1 MRQAKGR
8 PDDAQVLLG
17 RFNFLCVM
25 DRGTRRRPKG
35 REGART
41 QMVRSSLRGVALGP
55 IIMGEGAYVM
65 WRRGA
70 ETRRMSEQFSPVE
83 LVRSGR
89 WTSALIGTYVLSLSF
104 FEGIVLPA
112 LRQTGVRS
120 IDILADVEGVAG
132 ALGEAGAREV
142 GRTYALHPIR
152 IPSHVFHPKFMI
164 LDGPDGPSAVIG
176 SGNLTFGGWGYNL
189 ELCEIL
195 RPEHSGTA
203 LNGLAD
209 FLEELALTD
218 RLLGADATLLEAW
231 VIRLRDVLRSGGAR
245 IVHSVSRSITS
256 QLVEQ
261 AAELG
266 KVSRLT
272 VAAPYFGSSKAVDEL
287 ARLLGSP
294 TVDIHVHDGER
305 LAVNGHHF
313 PFSASQSSVS
323 PVELEM
329 LAPGAAGPLHAKLV
343 EIECELGSVLMTG
356 SANGSFAALGSLQ
369 NVELGVVRVLDEAL
383 VRTETSIPPHR
394 KVERIEDSGAS
405 FGILQ
410 ATLLGT
416 WLKGRVLSEC
426 EVGRWAAEFD
436 HDGVVH
442 DLGEID
448 VVSGGSFEGGVLAPN
463 ASYGRRRSTLV
474 LRRGDAQVRGF
485 VAFPDALEL
494 NNRWGA
500 VIGPMIRV
508 AGGSDDDDD
517 LAGVLEYFASNPGVT
532 ATAWRNAGAKAEK
545 PEVLSGMISLSEL
558 EVHEAA
564 DDDQDYGGASTRG
577 AFDRI
582 LAALRVRWTTV
593 PMRTKAPTIEHIE
606 AEDEEEEE
614 EDDLRVIGAFDAL
627 LEVLAERVPASP
639 AVELQRAADIAG
651 FVLLRKPEVQR
662 VKDFIGWWSNLAV
675 RHLSAM
681 ALAEDVRGVAATLLL
696 LDGLASSSPELA
708 RGRLARVLGSVEDG
722 LQLAQGLELG
732 SRLLRLAEMIAGPDG
747 LDIFADRVRS
757 ASSAVEEVI
766 IAARHVLR
774 AELPPALPL
783 LDPTEE
789 MRTIRRHLTSG
800 HASKILMV
808 SRGARACPNCNYAL
822 PDAQQHRLGSIGLAR
837 AANCCNRV
845 LLVEVE

>member
-1 MRQAKGR
+1 
-8 PDDAQVLLG
+8 
-17 RFNFLCVM
+17 
-25 DRGTRRRPKG
+25 
-35 REGART
+35 
-41 QMVRSSLRGVALGP
+41 
-55 IIMGEGAYVM
+55 
-65 WRRGA
+65 
-70 ETRRMSEQFSPVE
+70 MSEPFSPVE

-89 WTSALIGTYVLSLSF
+89 WSSALIGTYVLSLSF

-112 LRQTGVRS
+112 LRQSGVRS

-142 GRTYALHPIR
+142 GQTYALHPIR
-152 IPSHVFHPKFMI
+152 IPGHVFHPKFMI

-209 FLEELALTD
+209 FLEELALAD
-218 RLLGADATLLEAW
+218 RLLGADATLLEPW
-231 VIRLRDVLRSGGAR
+231 VTRLRGLPQSGGAR
-245 IVHSVSRSITS
+245 IVHNVSRSITS

-261 AAELG
+261 SAELG
-266 KVSRLT
+266 EVSRLT
-272 VAAPYFGSSKAVDEL
+272 VAAPYFGSSRAVDEL

-294 TVDIHVHDGER
+294 AVDIHVHDGER

-313 PFSASQSSVS
+313 PFSSSQSSVS
-323 PVELEM
+323 PVELEL

-356 SANGSFAALGSLQ
+356 SVNGSFAALGSPQ
-369 NVELGVVRVLDEAL
+369 NVELGVVRVIDETL
-383 VRTETSIPPHR
+383 VRTEASIPPHH
-394 KVERIEDSGAS
+394 KIERIKDGGAAS

-416 WLKGRVLSEC
+416 WLKGCVLSEC
-426 EVGRWAAEFD
+426 EAGRWTAEFD

-442 DLGEID
+442 DFGEIEVAAD
-448 VVSGGSFEGGVLAPN
+448 GSFERGVLVPN

-474 LRRGDAQVRGF
+474 LRRDEAQVRGF
-485 VAFPDALEL
+485 VAFPDAIEL

-508 AGGSDDDDD
+508 AGGSNDDGD
-517 LAGVLEYFASNPGVT
+517 LAGVLEYFAGNPGVT

-545 PEVLSGMISLSEL
+545 PEASSGMISLSKL
-558 EVHEAA
+558 EVQEAA
-564 DDDQDYGGASTRG
+564 DNDHEYGGASTRG

-582 LAALRVRWTTV
+582 LAALRVRWTTA
-593 PMRTKAPTIEHIE
+593 PMRTKAPTIDHIE
-606 AEDEEEEE
+606 AEEGEEEEE
-614 EDDLRVIGAFDAL
+614 VDDLRVIGAFDAL
-627 LEVLAERVPASP
+627 LEVLAERVPANP
-639 AVELQRAADIAG
+639 AIELQRAADIAG

-662 VKDFIGWWSNLAV
+662 VRDFIIWWSNLAV
-675 RHLSAM
+675 RHLSAI
-681 ALAEDVRGVAATLLL
+681 ALADDVRVVAATLLL
-696 LDGLASSSPELA
+696 LDGLASSNPELA

-722 LQLAQGLELG
+722 LQLAKGLEPG
-732 SRLLRLAEMIAGPDG
+732 SRLLRLAEVIAGPDG
-747 LDIFADRVRS
+747 LDAFAGQVQS

-766 IAARHVLR
+766 IAARHVSR
-774 AELPPALPL
+774 GELPHALPL

-808 SRGARACPNCNYAL
+808 PRGARACPICNYAL

-837 AANCCNRV
+837 TANCCNRV
-845 LLVEVE
+845 LIVEVQ

>member
-1 MRQAKGR
+1 
-8 PDDAQVLLG
+8 
-17 RFNFLCVM
+17 
-25 DRGTRRRPKG
+25 
-35 REGART
+35 
-41 QMVRSSLRGVALGP
+41 
-55 IIMGEGAYVM
+55 
-65 WRRGA
+65 
-70 ETRRMSEQFSPVE
+70 MSEQFSPVE

-89 WTSALIGTYVLSLSF
+89 WTSALLGTYVLSLSF

-112 LRQTGVRS
+112 LRQSGVRS

-142 GRTYALHPIR
+142 GRTYSLHPIR

-189 ELCEIL
+189 ELCEVL

-209 FLEELALTD
+209 FLEELALAD
-218 RLLGADATLLEAW
+218 RLLGSDVTPLEPWAA
-231 VIRLRDVLRSGGAR
+231 RLREVPPSGGAR
-245 IVHSVSRSITS
+245 IVHNVSRSITS

-266 KVSRLT
+266 EVSRLT
-272 VAAPYFGSSKAVDEL
+272 VAAPYFGSSQAVDEF

-294 TVDIHVHDGER
+294 AVDIHVHDGER
-305 LAVNGHHF
+305 LAVHGHHF
-313 PFSASQSSVS
+313 PFSTSQSSVS
-323 PVELEM
+323 PVELEL
-329 LAPGAAGPLHAKLV
+329 LAPGAAGALHAKLV
-343 EIECELGSVLMTG
+343 EIQCELGSLLMTG
-356 SANGSFAALGSLQ
+356 SVNGSIAALGSAQ
-369 NVELGVVRVLDEAL
+369 NVELGVVRVLDETL
-383 VRTETSIPPHR
+383 IRTEASIPPYR
-394 KVERIEDSGAS
+394 KLERIEGGGTAS

-416 WLKGRVLSEC
+416 WLKGRVLSRC
-426 EVGRWAAEFD
+426 EAGNWAAEFD

-442 DLGEID
+442 SLGEI
-448 VVSGGSFEGGVLAPN
+448 VVAADGCFEGGVLVPN

-474 LRRGDAQVRGF
+474 LRRGEAQVRGF
-485 VAFPDALEL
+485 VAFPDAIEL

-532 ATAWRNAGAKAEK
+532 ATAWRNAGAKTDK
-545 PEVLSGMISLSEL
+545 PEMTSAMISLSEL
-558 EVHEAA
+558 EVRDAA
-564 DDDQDYGGASTRG
+564 DDDHEFGGATTRG

-593 PMRTKAPTIEHIE
+593 AMRTRAATIDHME
-606 AEDEEEEE
+606 AEDGEGEK
-614 EDDLRVIGAFDAL
+614 EDDVRVIGAFDAL
-627 LEVLAERVPASP
+627 LDVLAERVPASP

-651 FVLLRKPEVQR
+651 FVLLRKPEVRR
-662 VKDFIGWWSNLAV
+662 VIDFIGWWSNLAV
-675 RHLSAM
+675 RHLSATS
-681 ALAEDVRGVAATLLL
+681 LAADVRGVAATLLL
-696 LDGLASSSPELA
+696 LDGLASSSPEMA

-722 LQLAQGLELG
+722 LQLAGELAPG
-732 SRLLRLAEMIAGPDG
+732 SRLLRLAEVIAGPDG
-747 LDIFADRVRS
+747 LDSFAGRVHS
-757 ASSAVEEVI
+757 ASSVVEEVI
-766 IAARHVLR
+766 IAASHVSR
-774 AELPPALPL
+774 GEMPPTLPL

-800 HASKILMV
+800 HASKILIV
-808 SRGARACPNCNYAL
+808 PPGARACPNCNYAL
-822 PDAQQHRLGSIGLAR
+822 PEAQQVRLHSIGLAR

-845 LLVEVE
+845 LLVGVD

>member
-1 MRQAKGR
+1 
-8 PDDAQVLLG
+8 
-17 RFNFLCVM
+17 
-25 DRGTRRRPKG
+25 
-35 REGART
+35 
-41 QMVRSSLRGVALGP
+41 
-55 IIMGEGAYVM
+55 
-65 WRRGA
+65 
-70 ETRRMSEQFSPVE
+70 MSDQFSPVE
-83 LVRSGR
+83 LVRSGP
-89 WTSALIGTYVLSLSF
+89 WTRALIGTYVLSLSF

-112 LRQTGVRS
+112 LRQSGVRS

-152 IPSHVFHPKFMI
+152 IPNHVFHPKFMI
-164 LDGPDGPSAVIG
+164 LDGPDGPSAVVG

-209 FLEELALTD
+209 FLEELALAD
-218 RLLGADATLLEAW
+218 RLLGADAALLEPW
-231 VIRLRDVLRSGGAR
+231 VARLRGVPPSGGAR
-245 IVHSVSRSITS
+245 IVHNVTRSISS

-266 KVSRLT
+266 DASRLT
-272 VAAPYFGSSKAVDEL
+272 VAAPYFGSSRAVDEL

-294 TVDIHVHDGER
+294 AVDVHVHDGER

-313 PFSASQSSVS
+313 PFSASGSAPS
-323 PVELEM
+323 PVELDL

-343 EIECELGSVLMTG
+343 EIECELGSLLMSG
-356 SANGSFAALGSLQ
+356 SVNGSLAALGDPQ
-369 NVELGVVRVLDEAL
+369 NVELGVVRVVDGTLP
-383 VRTETSIPPHR
+383 RTAASIPLKQR
-394 KVERIEDSGAS
+394 WEGVDESGAAS

-416 WLKGRVLSEC
+416 WLKGSVLSEC
-426 EVGRWAAEFD
+426 EPGPWAAEFD

-442 DLGEID
+442 NLGEIE
-448 VVSGGSFEGGVLAPN
+448 VSADGRFEGGVLVPN

-485 VAFPDALEL
+485 VAFPDAIEL

-517 LAGVLEYFASNPGVT
+517 LAGILEYFASNPGVT
-532 ATAWRNAGAKAEK
+532 ATAWRSAGNKSEK
-545 PEVLSGMISLSEL
+545 PEPTSRMISLSEL
-558 EVHEAA
+558 EIHEAA
-564 DDDQDYGGASTRG
+564 DDDHEFGGPSTRG

-582 LAALRVRWTTV
+582 LAALRVRWTTI
-593 PMRTKAPTIEHIE
+593 PMRTKAKTMDHVE
-606 AEDEEEEE
+606 AEDGDEEE
-614 EDDLRVIGAFDAL
+614 EDDVRVIGAFDAL
-627 LEVLAERVPASP
+627 LDVLAERVPSDP

-651 FVLLRKPEVQR
+651 FVLLRKPEVRR
-662 VKDFIGWWSNLAV
+662 VIDFVAWWSNLAV
-675 RHLSAM
+675 RHLSAADLSQDIRGM
-681 ALAEDVRGVAATLLL
+681 AAALLL
-696 LDGLASSSPELA
+696 LDGLASSSPEMA
-708 RGRLARVLGSVEDG
+708 RGRLARVLGSVDEG
-722 LQLAQGLELG
+722 LGLAEALGPG
-732 SRLLRLAEMIAGPDG
+732 SRLSRLAEVMAGPTG
-747 LDIFADRVRS
+747 LSSFAAQVRS

-766 IAARHVLR
+766 IAARHVALG
-774 AELPPALPL
+774 ELPPALPL

-789 MRTIRRHLTSG
+789 MRTIRRHLAAG
-800 HASKILMV
+800 HTSKILRAP
-808 SRGARACPNCNYAL
+808 RGTQACPDCRYAL
-822 PDAQQHRLGSIGLAR
+822 PGAQQHRFNSIGLAR

-845 LLVEVE
+845 MLVEVE